1 MYRRAVVLTL
11 LLVVT
16 FTASAPLRA
25 QDAATGQFWVR
36 AFEDRDGNGTR
47 DPGEPLITGGLGVS
61 LLTGNGIVIA
71 TGLLDESPYA
81 AQGQI
86 GFQFLTPG
94 EYTLVIAAPEFR
106 ATTES
111 SFTRTIAAGTI
122 PMLVEF
128 GAQRIPLD
136 AAPEGAADSAVATRS
151 LLGLPVALTEEQR
164 FEIGR
169 IALAALGAVIVAGV
183 MFFGGMIIYAG
194 LLRRKYRR
202 EMAAL
207 RARYTTGS
215 LPAVQ
220 LSTGESE
227 RYTPPV

>member
-1 MYRRAVVLTL
+1 MRRRTVVLM
-11 LLVVT
+11 LVLVMAIMT
-16 FTASAPLRA
+16 GVPLRA

-36 AFEDRDGNGTR
+36 AFEDRDGNGAR
-47 DPGEPLITGGLGVS
+47 DPGEPLITGGIGVS
-61 LLTGNGIVIA
+61 LLTGSGIVIA

-106 ATTES
+106 PTTETA
-111 SFTRTIAAGTI
+111 FTRTIAAGTI

-136 AAPEGAADSAVATRS
+136 AAPDTGSAVETRG

-169 IALAALGAVIVAGV
+169 VALAALGAVVVAGV
-183 MFFGGMIIYAG
+183 MFFSGMFIYAG

-207 RARYTTGS
+207 RARFTTGS
-215 LPAVQ
+215 LPAVK